1 MNEETLVFGK
11 GIKIWSIIC
20 IVLSALTLI
29 VNCTMGLFDL
39 AVMGVAGCAAYILL
53 LIKKRKIA
61 FYAIVLITI
70 IIMVLNV
77 TIHDVGIITSLSG
90 ILNPIITF
98 AFLSKYWKQM
108 E

>member
-20 IVLSALTLI
+20 IVLSALSLI
-29 VNCTMGLFDL
+29 VNCTLGFFDL
-39 AVMGVAGCAAYILL
+39 AVIGVAICAAYILL
-53 LIKKRKIA
+53 LVKKRKIA
-61 FYAIVLITI
+61 FYAIVVCTI

-77 TIHDVGIITSLSG
+77 AIHDIGIVTSLSG
-90 ILNPIITF
+90 LINPIITF
-98 AFLSKYWKQM
+98 CFLSKYWKQM

>member
-20 IVLSALTLI
+20 IVFSALALI
-29 VNCTMGLFDL
+29 VNCTVGFFDL
-39 AVMGVAGCAAYILL
+39 AVIGVASCVAYILL

-61 FYAIVLITI
+61 FYAIAVCTI
-70 IIMVLNV
+70 IIIVLNV
-77 TIHDVGIITSLSG
+77 AIHDIGIVTSLSG
-90 ILNPIITF
+90 LINPIITF
-98 AFLSKYWKQM
+98 CFLSKYWKQM

>member
-20 IVLSALTLI
+20 IVLSALSLI
-29 VNCTMGLFDL
+29 VNCTLGFFDL
-39 AVMGVAGCAAYILL
+39 AVIGVAICAAYILL
-53 LIKKRKIA
+53 LVKKRKIA
-61 FYAIVLITI
+61 FYAIVVCTI

-77 TIHDVGIITSLSG
+77 AIHDIGIVTSLSG
-90 ILNPIITF
+90 FINPIITF
-98 AFLSKYWKQM
+98 CFLSKYWKQM

>member
-29 VNCTMGLFDL
+29 VNFTLGFFDM
-39 AVMGVAGCAAYILL
+39 AVIGVAVCAAYILL
-53 LIKKRKIA
+53 LVKKKKIA
-61 FYAIVLITI
+61 FYAIVVCTI
-70 IIMVLNV
+70 IIMILNV
-77 TIHDVGIITSLSG
+77 AIHNVGIIASLAG
-90 ILNPIITF
+90 IINPIVTF

-108 E
+108 K

>member
-20 IVLSALTLI
+20 IVLSTLALI
-29 VNCTMGLFDL
+29 VNCTLGFFDL
-39 AVMGVAGCAAYILL
+39 AVIGAAVCAAYILL

-61 FYAIVLITI
+61 FYAIVVFTI
-70 IIMVLNV
+70 IIIVLNV
-77 TIHDVGIITSLSG
+77 AIHDVGIITSLSG
-90 ILNPIITF
+90 LINPIVTF
-98 AFLSKYWKQM
+98 GFLSKYWKQM

>member
-20 IVLSALTLI
+20 IVLSALSLI
-29 VNCTMGLFDL
+29 VNCTLGFFDL
-39 AVMGVAGCAAYILL
+39 TVIGVAICAAYILL
-53 LIKKRKIA
+53 LVKKRKIA
-61 FYAIVLITI
+61 FYAIVVCTI

-77 TIHDVGIITSLSG
+77 AIHDIGIITSLTG
-90 ILNPIITF
+90 FINPIITF
-98 AFLSKYWKQM
+98 WFLSKYWKQM

>member
-20 IVLSALTLI
+20 IVLSALSLI
-29 VNCTMGLFDL
+29 VNCTLGFFDL
-39 AVMGVAGCAAYILL
+39 AVIGVAICATYILL
-53 LIKKRKIA
+53 LVKKRKIA
-61 FYAIVLITI
+61 FYVIVVCTI

-77 TIHDVGIITSLSG
+77 AIHDIGIVTSLSG
-90 ILNPIITF
+90 FINPIITF
-98 AFLSKYWKQM
+98 CFLSKYWKQM

>member
-20 IVLSALTLI
+20 MVFSALALI
-29 VNCTMGLFDL
+29 VNCTVGFFDL
-39 AVMGVAGCAAYILL
+39 AVIGVASCAAYILL

-61 FYAIVLITI
+61 FYAIIIFTV

-77 TIHDVGIITSLSG
+77 AIHDVGIITSLTG
-90 ILNPIITF
+90 VINPIITF
-98 AFLSKYWKQM
+98 GFLSKYWKQM
-108 E
+108 K

>member
-20 IVLSALTLI
+20 IVFSAIALI
-29 VNCTMGLFDL
+29 ANIGLGFFDL
-39 AVMGVAGCAAYILL
+39 AVISIAACIAYILL
-53 LIKKRKIA
+53 LVKKKKIA
-61 FYAIVLITI
+61 FYTIVVCVI

-77 TIHDVGIITSLSG
+77 VKYDVGIVAALSG
-90 ILNPIITF
+90 LINPIITF
-98 AFLSKYWKQM
+98 AFLSKYWQQM